1 MALRLRLAE
10 IMIERDFTPAALAE
24 CARVPTRSVMA
35 LLQPVQPKAV
45 RLALLD
51 RLALVLDVHPAALL
65 DHEPDLLCATLSVRP
80 SDSFAATLDHEAD
93 TLADLETEWR
103 AEFRPCTD
111 APE

>member
-10 IMIERDFTPAALAE
+10 IMIDRDFTPADLAE

-65 DHEPDLLCATLSVRP
+65 DHEPDTLAARVSVRP
-80 SDSFAATLDHEAD
+80 DDSFAAEVEQAPD
-93 TLADLETEWR
+93 TLADLEAEWR
-103 AEFRPCTD
+103 AEFRSCTP
-111 APE
+111 APG